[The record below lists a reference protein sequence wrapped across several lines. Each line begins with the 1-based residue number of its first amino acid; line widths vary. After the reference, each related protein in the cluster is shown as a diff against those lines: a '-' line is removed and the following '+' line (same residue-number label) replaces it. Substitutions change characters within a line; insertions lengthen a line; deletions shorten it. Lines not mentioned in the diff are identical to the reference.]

1 MKSVKANYYDGHSA
15 RQHAVTLNIANSLLE
30 ICGTEISRQVPIANI
45 RISAKLGNAPRLL
58 HFSDEGHCEINDHA
72 NFEALLTEAGLIPQ
86 SLLSRWEN
94 SWRHALAAALFFLA
108 FIFATFYWGLPW
120 AAEIAA
126 ARIPASVALNIDS
139 HVLRTVDHSLMQA
152 SELSKARQ
160 QTLRK
165 NFDGLGNATGLGNA
179 AGFPAH
185 QLEFRSSKA
194 LGANAFALPGGTII
208 VTDQLVALAS
218 DDEEIF
224 AVLAHELGHV
234 SARHPLRQL
243 LQSSVVG
250 LVMTWYLGDIS
261 NLLAA
266 APALLLDSRY
276 SRDFER
282 SADRYAANM
291 LRTNGIAPTRLAD
304 MLEKLEAAHFG
315 AQKNQPSSFRITQ
328 FLSTHPDTDERVNE
342 LRRDALR

>member
-1 MKSVKANYYDGHSA
+1 MADM
-15 RQHAVTLNIANSLLE
+15 
-30 ICGTEISRQVPIANI
+30 
-45 RISAKLGNAPRLL
+45 RISAKLGNAPRLI
-58 HFSDEGHCEINDHA
+58 HFPRMIPFQALLNSDEGHCEVNDHA
-72 NFEALLTEAGLIPQ
+72 ALEAMLTEAGIIPQ
-86 SLLSRWEN
+86 SLLSRLEN
-94 SWRHALAAALFFLA
+94 SWRHALVAALIFIA
-108 FIFATFYWGLPW
+108 FVFATFYWGLPW
-120 AAEIAA
+120 AAEISA
-126 ARIPASVALNIDS
+126 ARIPDSVSRNIDS

-160 QTLRK
+160 HALRK
-165 NFDGLGNATGLGNA
+165 NFDGLRNA
-179 AGFPAH
+179 AGVPAH
-185 QLEFRSSKA
+185 QMEFRNSKT

-218 DDEEIF
+218 HDQEIF

-266 APALLLDSRY
+266 APALLLNSSY

-282 SADRYAANM
+282 SADRYAADM
-291 LRTNGIAPTRLAD
+291 LRNNGISPTRLAD

-315 AQKNQPSSFRITQ
+315 AHEDKPQDKPPGLRITQ
-328 FLSTHPDTDERVNE
+328 FLSTHPDTDERVRD
-342 LRRDALR
+342 LRRDVLR